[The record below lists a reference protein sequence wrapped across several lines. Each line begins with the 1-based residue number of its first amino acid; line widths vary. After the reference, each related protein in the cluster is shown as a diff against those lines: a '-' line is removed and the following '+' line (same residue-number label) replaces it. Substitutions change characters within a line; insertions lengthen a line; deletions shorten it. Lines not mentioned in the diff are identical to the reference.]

1 MQKRMGTQ
9 IRGNGRAVIR
19 RWWARIGLPLLAG
32 ASLLLAAAPAQATFH
47 LIKLR
52 EVHPGASDD
61 SYVEL
66 QMYAAGQSFL
76 GGHAMTV
83 YNTAG
88 SLVHSS
94 TFSAS
99 VPSSANQQTVLVGD
113 TRVQEAFGV
122 APDLVDSGL
131 TISAAGGAACW
142 NAGGLPADCVVWGN
156 FSGGV
161 ALQLATGTAVGSPA
175 SPGGIAAGK
184 SIRRTIEPGCPT
196 LLEESDDSDNSAT
209 DFSEVTPAPRN
220 DSSPIGEH
228 TCAGAPNTAI
238 DDKPPLRSNRSSAEF
253 TYEAPTATSYEC
265 KLDAA
270 AFGACPI
277 GGPMEYTGLADG
289 SHTFQVRGVNASGP
303 DPTPASYTWTVDT
316 TPPVAVIDTHP
327 ADPSPGATAQ
337 FTYHAPNETGSTFK
351 CALDGTLPSVC
362 PASGM
367 TYHGLADGM
376 HTFAVEATDGAA
388 NQQLAPTEFSWTVDN
403 SLLDMTPPQTTI
415 ESGPP
420 DPSESSSASF
430 TYASN
435 EPGSSFECS
444 LDGAPFASCPP
455 AGISYGG
462 LGSGPHSF
470 QVRATDP
477 SANTDQ
483 TPAGYS
489 FEVALAGTT
498 PPVQPSSPLSPP
510 ATLSP
515 DKAKPVVPAT
525 TLTAKPAAKTHDR
538 TPTFRFSAN
547 RPGASFQCKLDGGAF
562 RSCRSP
568 FTTKKLSFGPHTLQV
583 RALAQGAADPSPAK
597 LSFKVVKG

>member
-9 IRGNGRAVIR
+9 SCGKGRAAVH
-19 RWWARIGLPLLAG
+19 RWRARLGLPVLVG
-32 ASLLLAAAPAQATFH
+32 AFLLLAAAPAQATFH
-47 LIKLR
+47 LIKVR
-52 EVHPGASDD
+52 EVHPGSSDD

-76 GGHAMTV
+76 GGHSMTV

-99 VPSSANQQTVLVGD
+99 VPNSANQQTVLIGD
-113 TRVQEAFGV
+113 TGVQEAFGV

-131 TISAAGGAACW
+131 AISAAGGAACW
-142 NAGGLPADCVVWGN
+142 NAGGLPADCVAWGS
-156 FSGGV
+156 FSGG
-161 ALQLATGTAVGSPA
+161 ATLQLATGTAVGSPV
-175 SPGGIAAGK
+175 SPGGITVGK
-184 SIRRTIEPGCPT
+184 AIRRTIEPGCPT
-196 LLEESDDSDNSAT
+196 LLEESDDSDDSAT

-220 DSSPIGEH
+220 DSSPISEH

-238 DDKPPLRSNRSSAEF
+238 DEKPPLRSNSASAEF

-270 AFGACPI
+270 GFSTCPA
-277 GGPMEYTGLADG
+277 GGPKEYTGLGEG

-316 TPPVAVIDTHP
+316 TPPVAAIDTHP

-337 FTYHAPNETGSTFK
+337 FTYHAPNEPGSSFK
-351 CALDGTLPSVC
+351 CSLDGALASTC
-362 PASGM
+362 PTSGI
-367 TYHGLADGM
+367 TYHALADGD
-376 HTFAVEATDGAA
+376 HTFAVEATDGAG
-388 NQQLAPTEFSWTVDN
+388 NQQLTPTEFSWTVDN
-403 SLLDMTPPQTTI
+403 SLLDTTPPETTI

-420 DPSESSSASF
+420 DPSESSSAGF

-444 LDGAPFASCPP
+444 LDGAPFTSCPP
-455 AGISYGG
+455 GGASYSG
-462 LGSGPHSF
+462 LGNGPHSF

-477 SANTDQ
+477 SNNTDQ

-489 FEVALAGTT
+489 FAVVLA
-498 PPVQPSSPLSPP
+498 PPSPP
-510 ATLSP
+510 AQSSQPAPPAAPVAGPRSAAP
-515 DKAKPVVPAT
+515 DT
-525 TLTAKPAAKTHDR
+525 TLFGKLTVRTHDR
-538 TPTFRFSAN
+538 TPTFRFRSPSRGAN
-547 RPGASFQCKLDGGAF
+547 FQCRLDRGPFKA
-562 RSCRSP
+562 CRSP
-568 FTTKKLSFGPHTLQV
+568 FTVALLKPGRHSFEV
-583 RALAQGAADPSPAK
+583 RAVSSGSRDSTPATFA
-597 LSFKVVKG
+597 FKVLAR